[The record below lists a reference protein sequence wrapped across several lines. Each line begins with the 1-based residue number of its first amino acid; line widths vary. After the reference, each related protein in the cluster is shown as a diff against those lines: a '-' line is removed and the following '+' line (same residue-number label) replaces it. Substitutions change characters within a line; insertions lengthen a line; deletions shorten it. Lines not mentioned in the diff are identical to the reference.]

1 MEARSCSKINKF
13 TTYGNTI
20 LVHFDEVEIIDES
33 GSVCYQY
40 TVAKLGMLDDRD
52 TRIESI
58 IAIKYPTYGAE
69 LAALHKQDP
78 EYLEFRLLAKEM
90 SDESIMYQESL
101 EYSLR
106 VTELSS

>member
-13 TTYGNTI
+13 TTYGDTVLI
-20 LVHFDEVEIIDES
+20 HYDEVEIIDEF

-40 TVAKLGMLDDRD
+40 QVVKLNMLDDRD

-58 IAIKYPTYGAE
+58 IATKYPTYGAE
-69 LAALHKQDP
+69 IAAIHKQDP

-90 SDESIMYQESL
+90 ADESITYQESL
-101 EYSLR
+101 GYVL
-106 VTELSS
+106 